1 MLLTVRSCLLLLS
14 VHPGVT
20 DSSWYKKAD
29 NEAYLFSWIISRV
42 RAVAPFIGVGQPTR
56 SGAISSI
63 YVSRQNCQSVA
74 PFIGVGP
81 VHTVRSHQQP
91 EAAACCYTA
100 GFSPDGRLPSH
111 CNHNFLSPCTQ
122 LVLAVKL

>member
-1 MLLTVRSCLLLLS
+1 VGCKPPGPAVFYSKQQQICWTVIGSGTAHCVPCRVLA

-29 NEAYLFSWIISRV
+29 NEAYTFSWIISRV

-63 YVSRQNCQSVA
+63 YVSGHTEGCCSRLLVA
-74 PFIGVGP
+74 VM
-81 VHTVRSHQQP
+81 
-91 EAAACCYTA
+91 A
-100 GFSPDGRLPSH
+100 
-111 CNHNFLSPCTQ
+111 
-122 LVLAVKL
+122 